1 MLCLP
6 LAMYYHPS
14 ACIGAW
20 HWSDVLTDVP
30 DDFID
35 WKAFGETRNLL
46 GAGFVRILGYFRDD
60 GIKSVD
66 AIEEALRLKDSAKL
80 IMPAHT
86 LKGEGWQFGAHGL
99 ALLAEEIE
107 VAARHYVEIQIDPSE
122 LVETIVQLR
131 PMFEATLAALEAEA
145 SPLVERKPLTA
156 GQRNALGGM
165 SPS

>member
-1 MLCLP
+1 M
-6 LAMYYHPS
+6 
-14 ACIGAW
+14 
-20 HWSDVLTDVP
+20 TDLP
-30 DDFID
+30 DDLID
-35 WKAFGETRNLL
+35 WNAFGETRKLL

-60 GIKSVD
+60 GIKSVA

-80 IMPAHT
+80 VIPAHT
-86 LKGEGWQFGAHGL
+86 LKGEAWQFGAHGL

-131 PMFEATLAALEAEA
+131 PVFEATLAALEAEA
-145 SPLVERKPLTA
+145 SPLVERRPASA

-165 SPS
+165 SYS